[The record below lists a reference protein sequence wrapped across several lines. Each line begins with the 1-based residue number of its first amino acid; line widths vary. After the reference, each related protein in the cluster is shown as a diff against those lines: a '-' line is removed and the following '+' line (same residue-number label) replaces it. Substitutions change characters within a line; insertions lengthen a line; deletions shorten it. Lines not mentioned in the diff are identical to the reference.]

1 MSASSLPL
9 PLRIDIVS
17 DVVCPWCIIGYKQL
31 QLALEQMAGCFEVDI
46 HWQPFEL
53 NPHMPMQGQELREH
67 LAQKYGASTQQSRG
81 VRSRL
86 TGLGESLGFKF
97 DYFEGM
103 RIYNT
108 FQAHQL
114 LHWAQGQGK
123 QTELKLALFEAFFS
137 RRENVADVDILGMVA
152 GRVGLDSGQALEVL
166 TNGRYADVVRRE
178 QSRWLDAD
186 VHAVPTFF
194 FNDSYPV
201 PGAQEPGTFVRI
213 LEKLTDKQ
221 AL

>member
-1 MSASSLPL
+1 MNTLPKNTVHRANRVVAYAHAL
-9 PLRIDIVS
+9 PA
-17 DVVCPWCIIGYKQL
+17 W
-31 QLALEQMAGCFEVDI
+31 
-46 HWQPFEL
+46 
-53 NPHMPMQGQELREH
+53 
-67 LAQKYGASTQQSRG
+67 
-81 VRSRL
+81 
-86 TGLGESLGFKF
+86 GESLGFKF

-137 RRENVADVDILGMVA
+137 RRENVADVELLVMVA
-152 GRVGLDSGQALEVL
+152 GRVGLDPGQALDVL
-166 TNGRYADVVRRE
+166 TSGRYAEVVRRE
-178 QSRWLDAD
+178 QSRWLDAE

-201 PGAQEPGTFVRI
+201 PGAQEPRTLVKI
-213 LEKLTDKQ
+213 LEKLRDKQ
-221 AL
+221 TLETGGTR